1 MPATATSQ
9 VDATAVAA
17 MADPTASKCCRCQPC
32 HLWEPACRRLQHR
45 RSTRLQSLPWQL
57 PQVLQLPAM
66 PSVGAGMP
74 ATATPQVAATPVAAM
89 AAPTASNCC
98 HCQPCHLWQPAC
110 RRLQHRRSTRLQSLP
125 WQLPQLASAAT
136 ASHAI
141 CGSRHAGDCSTEG
154 CRDSS
159 RCHGSSHNCCHCQS
173 CHLWEPA
180 CRRLQHRRLP
190 RLQSLPWQLPQVLPL
205 PAKPSVGAGR
215 PATATPQVAAT
226 PVAAMAAPTSA
237 AAASQA
243 ICGSRHAG
251 DCSTEG
257 CRDSSRCHGSSHS

>member
-9 VDATAVAA
+9 VDATPVAA

-45 RSTRLQSLPWQL
+45 RLPRLQSLPWQL
-57 PQVLQLPAM
+57 PQLA
-66 PSVGAGMP
+66 SA
-74 ATATPQVAATPVAAM
+74 ATASHAICGSRHAGDCN
-89 AAPTASNCC
+89 TAGCRDSSRCHGSSHKCC
-98 HCQPCHLWQPAC
+98 HCQPCHLWEPAC

-141 CGSRHAGDCSTEG
+141 CGSRHAGDCNTAG

-159 RCHGSSHNCCHCQS
+159 RCHGSSHKCCHCQP

-180 CRRLQHRRLP
+180 CRRLQHRRST
-190 RLQSLPWQLPQVLPL
+190 RLQSLPWQLPQL
-205 PAKPSVGAGR
+205 ASA
-215 PATATPQVAAT
+215 ATA
-226 PVAAMAAPTSA
+226 SH
-237 AAASQA
+237 A

-251 DCSTEG
+251 DCNTAG
-257 CRDSSRCHGSSHS
+257 CRDSSRCHGRSHS